1 MQSIIVRTEAQ
12 LLAAAAASREAD
24 VSIRIMRTIEVMPG
38 IICGRAD
45 LTTEVY
51 GGGLDWSGYASRW
64 PNGEL
69 DQAGM
74 LFRGNVDLH
83 DSALYGYNGSASAVK
98 WDSTRGN
105 WVRVHRCEAAFTG
118 TKQLGWMGGDPMNM
132 QRGRT
137 QVFEGHAD
145 PDVVEIR
152 DCRFVGCCIN
162 EESLSHCSY
171 VDGNVVALSG
181 NRYVNCGNPWGAWG
195 LSLSIMG
202 EHVYR
207 PVYCDDIRTS
217 TARYPRMLIIDK
229 KMPAM
234 TFALNRIEGQVSGYS
249 WGLPKSGSRFFGNDL
264 SGMTCT
270 DWWAWDHATNAAVN
284 KEVWDAKGYK

>member
-1 MQSIIVRTEAQ
+1 MTSIIVRTESQ

-24 VSIRIMRTIEVMPG
+24 VSIRLMRTIEVMPG

-64 PNGEL
+64 QSGKL
-69 DQAGM
+69 DQAGL
-74 LFRGNVDLH
+74 LFKGNVDLH
-83 DSALYGYNGSASAVK
+83 DVDLQAYNGSASAVK

-105 WVRVHRCEAAFTG
+105 WVRVQRCEASGVG
-118 TKQLGWMGGDPMNM
+118 TMQLMWLGND
-132 QRGRT
+132 QTKERGRT
-137 QVFEGHAD
+137 QVFEGHND

-152 DCRFVGCCIN
+152 DCGFLGCCTN

-195 LSLSIMG
+195 QVLSTMG

-217 TARYPRMLIIDK
+217 TARYPRMLIVSK
-229 KMPAM
+229 NQPAF
-234 TFALNRIEGQVSGYS
+234 TFCLNRIEGQVSGFS

-270 DWWAWDHATNAAVN
+270 DWWAWDHATNAAVTQ
-284 KEVWDAKGYK
+284 EVWDAKGYK